1 MANNLNLH
9 KRPITSLIR
18 ISGALWC
25 QSERI
30 PKARKVVV
38 IETLQPRAWRC
49 FTEPEYDIC
58 DWIPEHEFRRIN
70 QIPVGSTKA
79 AYHTT

>member
-1 MANNLNLH
+1 MLGPNPMANNLNLH

-38 IETLQPRAWRC
+38 IETQ
-49 FTEPEYDIC
+49 
-58 DWIPEHEFRRIN
+58 
-70 QIPVGSTKA
+70 
-79 AYHTT
+79 

>member
-1 MANNLNLH
+1 MLGPNPMANNLNLH

-38 IETLQPRAWRC
+38 TDQPNPCRQHQCSLSRKLAS
-49 FTEPEYDIC
+49 I
-58 DWIPEHEFRRIN
+58 
-70 QIPVGSTKA
+70 GS
-79 AYHTT
+79 